1 MLQHV
6 YDFSVVFKAE
16 CVYITF
22 CLSFH
27 LSMDTFMG
35 CFYLLANVNNA
46 ALNTDVQITVSLSAF
61 KPFEGICPEVE
72 LMDNMLIYF

>member
-1 MLQHV
+1 
-6 YDFSVVFKAE
+6 
-16 CVYITF
+16 
-22 CLSFH
+22 
-27 LSMDTFMG
+27 MDTFMG

-61 KPFEGICPEVE
+61 KPFESICPEVE

>member
-6 YDFSVVFKAE
+6 YYFSLVFKAE
-16 CVYITF
+16 YVYITF
-22 CLSFH
+22 CLLFH
-27 LSMDTFMG
+27 LSMDTFTG

-46 ALNTDVQITVSLSAF
+46 ALNTHVQVTVSLSAF
-61 KPFEGICPEVE
+61 KPFESTCSEVE